1 MSSRKGGAGVSVCY
15 LKNGVGDHNV
25 VDTVRVVHG
34 GVHRDF
40 QPNEYQGSKA
50 EN

>member
-1 MSSRKGGAGVSVCY
+1 MS
-15 LKNGVGDHNV
+15 DHDI
-25 VDTVRVVHG
+25 VDTVGVVHG

-40 QPNEYQGSKA
+40 QPNEYQRSKA